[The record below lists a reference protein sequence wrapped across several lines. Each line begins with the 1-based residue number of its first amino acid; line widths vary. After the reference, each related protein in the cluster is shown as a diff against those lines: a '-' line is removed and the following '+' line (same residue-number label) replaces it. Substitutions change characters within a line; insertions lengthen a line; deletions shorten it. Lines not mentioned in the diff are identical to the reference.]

1 MTKIGV
7 ISDTHGFVT
16 EAALEV
22 FDGVEHI
29 LHAGDVGSE
38 DALLLL
44 GTVAPV
50 TAVSGNMDRTGPTS
64 RLPAVA
70 TVDVAGVRC
79 RVLHIERDR
88 SCDDAA
94 RDGVR
99 VLVTGHTH
107 RPHVEARGGILC
119 VNPGSASR
127 DASGDGDSVALLDV
141 EDGLVEAR
149 IVLL

>member
-1 MTKIGV
+1 MATIGL
-7 ISDTHGFVT
+7 ISDTHGVVP

-22 FDGVEHI
+22 VEGVERI

-38 DALLLL
+38 DVLLLL

-50 TAVSGNMDRTGPTS
+50 TAVAGNMDRPGPTS

-70 TVDVAGVRC
+70 TVDVAGVRF
-79 RVLHIERDR
+79 RVQHIERDT
-88 SCDDAA
+88 SCEDAGRHGA
-94 RDGVR
+94 L

-107 RPHVEARGGILC
+107 RPRVEEREGVLC

-127 DASGDGDSVALLDV
+127 DASGNGDSVALVDV
-141 EDGLVEAR
+141 GDGGVEVR
-149 IVLL
+149 IVTL